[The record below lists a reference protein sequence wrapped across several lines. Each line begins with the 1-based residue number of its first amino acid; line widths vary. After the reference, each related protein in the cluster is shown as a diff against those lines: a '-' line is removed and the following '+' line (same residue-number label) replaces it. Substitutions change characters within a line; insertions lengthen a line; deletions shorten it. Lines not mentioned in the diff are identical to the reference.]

1 METFDV
7 VVEEERNGSDIESLC
22 VEGAPCL
29 TWQHLTVTTKGSQR
43 EKSVKQ
49 LLNSVCGT
57 IQGGLW
63 AILGPSGSGKTTFL
77 STLALRLD
85 TYRMSQSGLLMLNGR
100 KYTKRILKSCSGYVM
115 QDDLLI
121 PHLTVTETLRYAAE
135 LRMPQASARAE
146 REEREAQ
153 VMELVGITHCA
164 NTLVGD
170 TRVKGISG
178 GERKRLCVAIELL
191 TKPRLLFLDEP
202 TSGLDSATAFSLVR
216 LLKAISADT
225 KAPTTVITT
234 IHQPQAKI
242 FQQFD
247 NLILMR
253 KGEMVYQ
260 GNASLAMKY
269 FETIGFPCPQYSNP
283 ADHMLDVLTGSEL
296 LLEAEA
302 EAEAEAV
309 GLKKSVVGNG
319 GESREDLLSAEM
331 TASQSPDHRHLYSL
345 GSSSASFPAFNARVD
360 TMAGSDQPEIQP
372 YVFPSWQHQFKVLF
386 RRSMYLHLRR
396 YDIIL
401 INVFVTMLVSTFVSM
416 STWRSLGASNS
427 STSRRLPALF
437 YCTIHQGII
446 SSLQGTHSFPLDR
459 AIMLRERS
467 AGTYTVSAY
476 FSAKSTADFVVQVIS
491 PIIFSCMV
499 YPIVGFS
506 SGASKFFTFMAFM
519 ILTSQAATSISNM
532 ISCLCVSIELSTIVL
547 ACVYEISRLYG
558 GWFIKPADMLLYS
571 QWRFADALSYIKYSF
586 VGISLNENDGL
597 LINCD
602 PSLPKSTCAAPCVVG
617 TTCTGN
623 AINSF
628 YGYSDYSISLCAG
641 ILLVF
646 IFGCKLFSYL
656 GLRFIKM

>member
-1 METFDV
+1 METIDV
-7 VVEEERNGSDIESLC
+7 VEMEEHNGVDIESLRI
-22 VEGAPCL
+22 EGAPCL
-29 TWQHLTVTTKGSQR
+29 TWQHLSVTTKGNQR

-49 LLNSVCGT
+49 LLNSVSGT

-85 TYRMSQSGLLMLNGR
+85 TYRMAKSGLLMLNGR

-121 PHLTVTETLRYAAE
+121 PHLTVTETLKYAAE
-135 LRMPQASARAE
+135 LRMPQKSTRAE
-146 REEREAQ
+146 RVEREAQ
-153 VMELVGITHCA
+153 VMELVGISHCA

-170 TRVKGISG
+170 TRIKGISG
-178 GERKRLCVAIELL
+178 GERKRLCVAVELL
-191 TKPRLLFLDEP
+191 TKPQLLFLDEP
-202 TSGLDSATAFSLVR
+202 TSGLDSATAYSLVR
-216 LLKAISADT
+216 LLKAISADAKT
-225 KAPTTVITT
+225 PTTVITT

-242 FQQFD
+242 FIQFD

-260 GNASLAMKY
+260 GAASKAMKY
-269 FETIGFPCPQYSNP
+269 FDSIGFPCPQYSNP
-283 ADHMLDVLTGSEL
+283 ADHMLDVLTGSEM
-296 LLEAEA
+296 LLEAEV
-302 EAEAEAV
+302 EAGPA
-309 GLKKSVVGNG
+309 GMKKSVGGG

-331 TASQSPDHRHLYSL
+331 TASQNSDHRHLYSL
-345 GSSSASFPAFNARVD
+345 GSSSASFPTFNARVD
-360 TMAGSDQPEIQP
+360 TMAGSDQPEIRA
-372 YVFPSWQHQFKVLF
+372 YVFPSWLHQFTVLF

-416 STWRSLGASNS
+416 STWRSLGTSNS

-491 PIIFSCMV
+491 PVIYSCMV

-506 SGASKFFTFMAFM
+506 PGPSKFFIFMAFM

-602 PSLPKSTCAAPCVVG
+602 PSLPKATCAAPCVVG
-617 TTCTGN
+617 TTCTGG
-623 AINSF
+623 AINNF
-628 YGYSDYSISLCAG
+628 YGYSEYSISLCAG

-646 IFGCKLFSYL
+646 IFGCKIISYL